1 MAAQTTTNDL
11 TERVQA
17 MLENGK
23 SIPPTLRNGLM
34 LSLLIDLNR
43 QNEQIMEQLTL
54 LKTDVGHVKSRS
66 ILIWI
71 ERHPRAAA
79 FVALVVMTLSNAWFV
94 SGYRKPLLAWVL
106 GVPEDAIP

>member
-1 MAAQTTTNDL
+1 MTTDDL

-34 LSLLIDLNR
+34 LSLLIDLHH
-43 QNEQIMEQLTL
+43 QNKQIMDQLTL

-66 ILIWI
+66 ILIWV
-71 ERHPRAAA
+71 EKHPRAAA
-79 FVALVVMTLSNAWFV
+79 FLVLAAMTLSNAWFV

-106 GVPEDAIP
+106 GVPEEAIP